1 VISPPRPRS
10 AGPAEATA
18 LFAAARRR
26 RRRRRAVAALLGLV
40 LGGSLLG
47 GLAAWPHQAAPR
59 SVPNPG
65 RGAVPAGQSAGFTL
79 PGATV
84 AWIDYYGGL
93 HLGDVATQTQRILVT
108 LPAAAGAGTGWLVT
122 AGGRLYVGGSTLI
135 SEVDLATGTVRR
147 VHRGTGVFAS
157 ADGRQVYL
165 VQADGSLVEL
175 PVAGPG
181 RPRTLRAPA
190 GWSFDPDQAVA
201 GGILVG
207 SQPAHAAPR
216 LGIWSPGAG
225 PVRVIA
231 TGAARSIGAVTAPG
245 ARYSMVAWAP
255 AGCPFASD
263 CPVEITNTATLAT
276 VSARSPLHQGFA
288 STGVEFS
295 PSGTELAAWARVV
308 SLGSQCCANTSELA
322 IIEASTGAVHLVP
335 AARLVTQE
343 DAGWILWL
351 PGGQRLL
358 AGALSYSYAV
368 DTSTY
373 AARPFF
379 FFPQTADGPD
389 ADHDIM
395 DTPDINFSAVL
406 LPAISSARPGG
417 AS

>member
-1 VISPPRPRS
+1 MPGP

-40 LGGSLLG
+40 LGAAVLG
-47 GLAAWPHQAAPR
+47 GLAAWPRPAAPR

-65 RGAVPAGQSAGFTL
+65 PGAVPAGRAAGFTL

-84 AWIDYYGGL
+84 AWVDYYGGL
-93 HLGDVATQTQRILVT
+93 HLGDVATKAQRILAT
-108 LPAAAGAGTGWLVT
+108 IPAAAAAGTSWLVT
-122 AGGRLYVGGSTLI
+122 AGGRLYVGGSAVI
-135 SEVDLATGTVRR
+135 REVDLATGTVRS
-147 VHRGTGVFAS
+147 VHAGTGVFAS

-165 VQADGSLVEL
+165 VQADGNLVEL
-175 PVAGPG
+175 PVTGPG
-181 RPRTLRAPA
+181 RARTLRAPP
-190 GWSFDPDQAVA
+190 GWSFDQDQAAA

-216 LGIWSPGAG
+216 LGIWNPGTG
-225 PVRVIA
+225 RVRVIA
-231 TGAARSIGAVTAPG
+231 TGAARSFGAATAPG

-255 AGCPFASD
+255 ADCPFSGD

-276 VSARSPLHQGFA
+276 ISVRSPLHHSFA
-288 STGVEFS
+288 STGVVFS
-295 PSGTELAAWARVV
+295 PAGTELAAWAREV
-308 SLGSQCCANTSELA
+308 SLSSRCCANTSELA
-322 IIEASTGAVHLVP
+322 IIDASTGAVHLVP

-379 FFPQTADGPD
+379 FFPQTADGSY

-395 DTPDINFSAVL
+395 DTPDVNFSAVL
-406 LPAISSARPGG
+406 VPAVITAGRAGTHRRG

>member
-1 VISPPRPRS
+1 
-10 AGPAEATA
+10 
-18 LFAAARRR
+18 
-26 RRRRRAVAALLGLV
+26 V

-47 GLAAWPHQAAPR
+47 SLASWPRHAAPR
-59 SVPNPG
+59 AVPNLG
-65 RGAVPAGQSAGFTL
+65 RGAVAAAGRVGFTL

-84 AWIDYYGGL
+84 AWVDYYGGL
-93 HLGDVATQTQRILVT
+93 HLGKVATQAQHIVATV
-108 LPAAAGAGTGWLVT
+108 PAAAGAGPGWLVT
-122 AGGRLYVGGSTLI
+122 AGGKLYLGGSTLI
-135 SEVDLATGTVRR
+135 REVDPATGTVRR
-147 VHRGTGVFAS
+147 VHSGTGVFAS

-165 VQADGSLVEL
+165 VQDDGSLVEL
-175 PVAGPG
+175 PAAGPG

-190 GWSFDPDQAVA
+190 GWSFGPDQAVA

-207 SQPAHAAPR
+207 SQPAHGPPR
-216 LGIWSPGAG
+216 LGIWSPSSGR
-225 PVRVIA
+225 VRVIS

-255 AGCPFASD
+255 AGCPFGGD

-276 VSARSPLHQGFA
+276 VSARSPLHHGFA
-288 STGVEFS
+288 STGVAFS
-295 PSGTELAAWARVV
+295 PAGLELAAWARAV

-322 IIEASTGAVHLVP
+322 IIDVSAGAVHLVP
-335 AARLVTQE
+335 AARLVTTE

-358 AGALSYSYAV
+358 AGALSSSYAV

-373 AARPFF
+373 VARPFF
-379 FFPQTADGPD
+379 FFPQAADGPA

-406 LPAISSARPGG
+406 VPALSSAGRAGTHRGG
-417 AS
+417 AA